1 MTETTTIDP
10 NAQAV
15 LDALGEGWSFGA
27 EPDEGMVEFT
37 NGDITVG
44 VGLEHLSPDHTAD
57 IAATIA
63 HAASA
68 DPDTLDEGDTG
79 GPEDGDDEDAVE
91 GDDEEHE
98 EEEEE

>member
-15 LDALGEGWSFGA
+15 LDALGEGWSFG
-27 EPDEGMVEFT
+27 EPGESEQVAFT

-44 VGLEHLSPDHTAD
+44 VGAEHLTPENASD

-63 HAASA
+63 HAAA
-68 DPDTLDEGDTG
+68 DPDSIDE
-79 GPEDGDDEDAVE
+79 A
-91 GDDEEHE
+91 DDEEHE
-98 EEEEE
+98 EEEE